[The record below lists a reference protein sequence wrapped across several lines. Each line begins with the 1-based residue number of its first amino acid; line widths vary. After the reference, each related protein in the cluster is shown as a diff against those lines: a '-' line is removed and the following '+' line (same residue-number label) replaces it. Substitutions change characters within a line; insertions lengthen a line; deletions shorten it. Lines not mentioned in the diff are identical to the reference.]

1 MGLAQLRG
9 CLYSHIPLMRAKF
22 AGHTLITSQRR
33 HPPSAVNSTQL
44 SFCVGRILLTHT
56 GVDMLEIYSIVISDG
71 HLQAGVTETL
81 GDALGDTLSDGFSA
95 TLEGSGVLERSM
107 TG

>member
-9 CLYSHIPLMRAKF
+9 SLYSHIPLMRAKF

-56 GVDMLEIYSIVISDG
+56 GVDMLEIYSIVISGG
-71 HLQAGVTETL
+71 HLHAGVTE
-81 GDALGDTLSDGFSA
+81 ALGDTLSEGFSA